1 MKMREFWIAW
11 EDKFNPDNPLGR
23 INNVLRMV
31 CNYEFTPSIHVRE
44 VDPEWDTLVEEM
56 VEVLRGYSLD
66 GIAAS
71 KVLAKYNK
79 LMDKK

>member
-1 MKMREFWIAW
+1 MKMRDFWIVVKGYNQVYNQADLDNA
-11 EDKFNPDNPLGR
+11 ENPSYITDNG
-23 INNVLRMV
+23 
-31 CNYEFTPSIHVRE
+31 FKVRE